1 MKKINGFLPIS
12 KYDMQNLGIDQ
23 LDFVFVSGDAYVDHH
38 AFAHAVI
45 SRLLE
50 SLGFTVG
57 IISQPDF
64 HTCEDF
70 KRLGR
75 PRLGFFVGAG
85 NIDSMV
91 NHYTAAKKRRN
102 EDLYSPGGVAGLRPD
117 RATIVYCN
125 RIREAYG
132 RDVPIIIGGI
142 EASLR
147 RFAHYDYWSDK
158 VRRSILIDSG
168 ADLLIYGMGERQIEE
183 VAELLSAGVTVSEI
197 KSVRGT
203 AYIEDKVEFL
213 ADDTVIVPSYDEV
226 VADKKKYAKATKM
239 QYDEQDAYR
248 GRTVAQL
255 DRDKYIVQNP
265 PAFPLDGEELDKI
278 YELPYM
284 GTYHPIYEKDGGVP
298 AIDEVKFSI
307 TSSRGCFGAC
317 SFCALTF
324 HQGRTVSARTEESIL
339 REAEK
344 LTQAGDFKGY
354 IHDVGGPTA
363 NFRGPSC
370 QKQLK
375 SGVCRDRQCLY
386 PTPCKNLEV
395 SHRDYLELLRKMRK
409 IKGVKR
415 VFIRSGIR
423 FDYLMADKDDEF
435 FYELCRHH
443 ISGQLKV
450 APEHI
455 SDNVLKYM
463 GKPPVSVYNK
473 FREKYKRVNDE
484 LGKKQFLVPYLMS
497 SHPGSTLK
505 DAIALAEYLRDN
517 KINPEQV
524 QDFYPT
530 PGSISTCMYYTGIDP
545 RTMRQVYVP
554 KTYEEKQMQRA
565 LLQYRRPENHK
576 LVYMALKLAGRLDL
590 VGSGERCLIKDN
602 RKGDAKNGKN
612 TQRKN
617 SISKGKRGIENR
629 SRGTKGK
636 RNKAGSCGSNRR
648 RGFSL

>member
-1 MKKINGFLPIS
+1 MKKIKGFLPIS
-12 KYDMQNLGIDQ
+12 KYDLKECGIDT
-23 LDFVFVSGDAYVDHH
+23 LDFIFVSGDAYVDHH

-57 IISQPDF
+57 IIAQPDF
-64 HTCEDF
+64 RTCEDF

-75 PRLGFFVGAG
+75 PRLGFLVGAG

-91 NHYTAAKKRRN
+91 NHYTAAKKRRSK
-102 EDLYSPGGVAGLRPD
+102 DLYSPGGKSGLRPD

-168 ADLLIYGMGERQIEE
+168 ADLLIYGMGERQSEE
-183 VAELLSAGVTVSEI
+183 IAGLLSRGVPVSEI

-203 AYIEDKVEFL
+203 AYIEGDAEFL
-213 ADDTVIVPSYDEV
+213 PGDAVIVPNYDEV
-226 VADKKKYAKATKM
+226 SADKRKYAKATKM

-248 GRTVAQL
+248 GKPVVQL

-265 PAFPLDGEELDKI
+265 PAIPLSTEELDKV

-284 GTYHPIYEKDGGVP
+284 GAYHPIYEKEGGVP
-298 AIDEVKFSI
+298 AIEEVKFSI

-317 SFCALTF
+317 NFCALTF
-324 HQGRTVSARTEESIL
+324 HQGRTVSARSHNSIL
-339 REAEK
+339 REAERMTHDK
-344 LTQAGDFKGY
+344 EFKGY

-363 NFRGPSC
+363 NFRSPSC
-370 QKQLK
+370 KKQLK
-375 SGVCRDRQCLY
+375 SGVCKERQCLY
-386 PTPCKNLEV
+386 PMPCKNLEV
-395 SHRDYLELLRKMRK
+395 SHRDYLELLRKLRK
-409 IKGVKR
+409 IKGIKK

-463 GKPPVSVYNK
+463 GKPSVSVYNK
-473 FREKYKRVNDE
+473 FREKYKRINDE
-484 LGKKQFLVPYLMS
+484 IGKKQFLVPYLMS
-497 SHPGSTLK
+497 SHPGSTIR

-517 KINPEQV
+517 KLSPEQV

-545 RTMRQVYVP
+545 RTMKSVYVP

-565 LLQYRRPENHK
+565 LLQYRRLENYK
-576 LVYMALKLAGRLDL
+576 LVYMALKAAGRLDL
-590 VGSGERCLIKDN
+590 VGDGAQCLIKDN

-612 TQRKN
+612 TQRKVG
-617 SISKGKRGIENR
+617 ISKSKRGVKGR
-629 SRGTKGK
+629 GGGSQSRG
-636 RNKAGSCGSNRR
+636 NKSRTR
-648 RGFSL
+648 RGNSR